1 MVLLFPQT
9 QDLNTTGRCCMRML
23 LILLV
28 LIFSQTA
35 ITAQA
40 IIVTGRVTDK
50 ETDEGIPFANIT
62 FKGAEHGLSTDFDG
76 YFTLEIKKTSD
87 SLVASCVGYKPKA
100 LRVRKTTVT
109 QVLNFDLERAV
120 YTKKQLAALNRSE
133 SRALDLA
140 QRVVQ
145 FKKSHDPQKLNSY
158 RFEAYTKIQ
167 VQLEDLNE
175 RFVKRRFFRPF
186 NFIFDNIDSF
196 SEMRPFLPF
205 FLTETVSDF
214 HYSHYPFP
222 SLREVIKA
230 SKVSGV
236 NDVNVSQFLGNTHT
250 NVDVYRD
257 FIEVLG
263 RQFVSPASSLGLSS
277 YTYYLVD
284 SQYISHIKCYKIR
297 FIPKLRQK
305 RLLLDGEMWVADSVF
320 AIKQISMRMRTG
332 EDVNLVKSISLY
344 NEFTPVKD
352 SVWMLKKEQI
362 AIYFAKPDKAP
373 GLVARKTASYKNFVI
388 NEREKVLDSLF
399 KNNSKDVIIGDSASL
414 RDEAYWHKIRHDSL
428 SETEHQTYDMIDTLG
443 SMRVFKNYVNLA
455 QTIVIGYTDFGPI
468 SIGDVRTFVGE
479 NNIEGWRVK
488 FGMRTSPAFSKTARL
503 GGYVAY
509 GFGDKKVKYGMDLR
523 TLIRKDPRRFLTFS
537 YFNDLTTSTNL
548 NVYSGLPDLVSTYG
562 LRRFEQG
569 QDIPL
574 KLTSTREFKINY
586 SHQFEF
592 GYTIIPGFINRML
605 MPQAPFNFSYITGSD
620 ALRPNTVITSATVT
634 EITLTQRFA
643 WQEKFLTGDFWR
655 ASLGSK
661 FPVVTFQYAIG
672 IKRVMGGE
680 FNYQRLNFTVD
691 DMRLLGLA
699 GKLRWNVEVGKIFGA
714 LPFLFLR
721 TADAS
726 ETYINSWTSFNTIHR
741 YEFVADRHVKV
752 FLDHH
757 LEGLLFD
764 QIPGFKKLKLREVYG
779 MRMWWGDMTRANYTG
794 NYANLLQNANDNGL
808 VQLQLADKVPLVEV
822 NAGIEN
828 IARFFR
834 IDAVWR
840 VTHLDPRASRFSFRY
855 GNFGVRLAFQ
865 LQF

>member
-1 MVLLFPQT
+1 
-9 QDLNTTGRCCMRML
+9 MRML

-28 LIFSQTA
+28 LVSWRANIIAQT
-35 ITAQA
+35 

-50 ETDEGIPFANIT
+50 ETHEGIPFANLN
-62 FKGAEHGLSTDFDG
+62 FKGSTHGQATDFDG
-76 YFTLEIKKTSD
+76 YFTLELKKTSD
-87 SLVASCVGYKPKA
+87 SIVATCIGYKPKA
-100 LRVRKTTVT
+100 LRVRKTTQT
-109 QVLNFDLERAV
+109 QALNFDLERAV
-120 YTKKQLAALNRSE
+120 YSKKQQVALNRSE
-133 SRALDLA
+133 ARALDIA
-140 QRVVQ
+140 QLVVRL
-145 FKKSHDPQKLNSY
+145 KKSHDPRKLNSY
-158 RFEAYTKIQ
+158 RLEAYTKIQ

-175 RFVKRRFFRPF
+175 RFQSRKIFRPF
-186 NFIFDNIDSF
+186 KFIFNNIDSF

-214 HYSHYPFP
+214 HYDHYSFP

-236 NDVNVSQFLGNTHT
+236 NDVNVSQFLGNTYT
-250 NVDVYRD
+250 SVDVYND

-297 FIPKLRQK
+297 FFPKIKQK

-320 AIKQISMRMRTG
+320 AIKQISMRMRSG

-344 NEFTPVKD
+344 NEFTPFKD
-352 SVWMLKKEQI
+352 SVWILKKEQI
-362 AIYFAKPDKAP
+362 AIYFAKPEKSP

-388 NEREKVLDSLF
+388 NEHEHVLDSLF
-399 KNNSKDVIIGDSASL
+399 KNNSKEVIIGDSVNY
-414 RDEAYWHKIRHDSL
+414 RDEAYWRKIRHDSL
-428 SETEHQTYDMIDTLG
+428 SESERDTYDMIDTL
-443 SMRVFKNYVNLA
+443 SNMRVFKNYVNLA
-455 QTIVIGYTDFGPI
+455 QTIIIGYTDFGPI

-479 NNIEGWRVK
+479 NSSEGWRVK
-488 FGMRTSPAFSKTARL
+488 FGMRTSPAFSKTVRL

-509 GFGDKKVKYGMDLR
+509 GFSDKKVKYGMDMR
-523 TLIRKDPRRFLTFS
+523 TLIKKDPRRFLTFS
-537 YFNDLTTSTNL
+537 YYNDLTTSTNL
-548 NVYSGLPDLVSTYG
+548 NVYNGLPDLVSTYG

-574 KLTSTREFKINY
+574 KLTSTRELKATY
-586 SHQFEF
+586 SHEFGF

-605 MPQAPFNFSYITGSD
+605 KPLTPFNFSYTTD
-620 ALRPNTVITSATVT
+620 NNALRPNTTITSATVS
-634 EITLTQRFA
+634 EISLTQRFA
-643 WQEKFLTGDFWR
+643 WQERFLTGDFWR

-661 FPVVTFQYAIG
+661 FPVVSLQYAFG
-672 IKRVMGGE
+672 VKRVMGGE
-680 FNYQRLNFTVD
+680 FNYQRLNFTID

-699 GKLRWNVEVGKIFGA
+699 GKLRWNVEVGKIFGD

-726 ETYINSWTSFNTIHR
+726 ETYINSWASFNTIHR
-741 YEFVADRHVKV
+741 YEFVADRYVKV

-764 QIPGFKKLKLREVYG
+764 QIPGIKKLKLREVYG
-779 MRMWWGDMTRANYTG
+779 MRMWWGDMTKANLAG

-808 VQLQLADKVPLVEV
+808 VQLELADKVPLVEM
-822 NAGIEN
+822 NAGVEN

-840 VTHLDPRASRFSFRY
+840 VTHLDPRGSQFSFRY
-855 GNFGVRLAFQ
+855 GNFGLRLAFQ